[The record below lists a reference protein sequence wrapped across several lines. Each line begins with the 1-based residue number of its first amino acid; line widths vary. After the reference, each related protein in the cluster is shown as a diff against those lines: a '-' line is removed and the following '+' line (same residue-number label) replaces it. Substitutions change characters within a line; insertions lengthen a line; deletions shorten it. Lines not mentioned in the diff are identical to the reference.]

1 MRGTQDLWAEQERK
15 AGRQVWRGA
24 TPRGSG
30 WRGQPWWGTGD
41 RGIPEGAVSRLQ
53 LLHPSD
59 SNDTACASVCVCVC
73 VAHTPLGKRA
83 PVKILS
89 TETEHNHQ
97 DGKQMAWKHCRGLS
111 RELIVPSKPGPASP
125 ETLGLAKWPGSA
137 GVLRPRPFPRG
148 WGSKC
153 RHSPAPC
160 SFSRYCHPC
169 TASQ

>member
-1 MRGTQDLWAEQERK
+1 MPPLEGVGGGGSLGGGQVTEASLKVLCPGCNYYILVIAMTQH
-15 AGRQVWRGA
+15 V
-24 TPRGSG
+24 
-30 WRGQPWWGTGD
+30 
-41 RGIPEGAVSRLQ
+41 
-53 LLHPSD
+53 HP
-59 SNDTACASVCVCVC
+59 CVC
-73 VAHTPLGKRA
+73 VARTPLGKRA

-125 ETLGLAKWPGSA
+125 ETLGLAKWPRSA
-137 GVLRPRPFPRG
+137 GVLRPGPFPRG

-153 RHSPAPC
+153 RHSSAPC
-160 SFSRYCHPC
+160 SFSLYCHPC